1 MRYISSTYPTRS
13 AIALRQ
19 VMQISLPE
27 GITKNLQNTK
37 SIVDNAVNSVN
48 RNVQQAKNVVIEST
62 SQSIESINQTTGMAK
77 DTITEVASSTLGN
90 VTEKCGQLLN
100 SITNATTTL
109 KDSLQTA
116 IQKIDSLNQTLSD
129 SIQASINSSLNG
141 WIDQHPQLVW
151 LVNHPLQSFGIFLL
165 GLFLFSGLLGAISRI
180 TERFW
185 LFILTYPFKI
195 FSNIWILV
203 SKSLQKDGDKQKTE
217 SQKRVTEILSR
228 LESIRQ
234 EQTLLSQE
242 LESILK

>member
-1 MRYISSTYPTRS
+1 
-13 AIALRQ
+13 
-19 VMQISLPE
+19 MQISLPE

-48 RNVQQAKNVVIEST
+48 QNIQQTKNDFIENT
-62 SQSIESINQTTGMAK
+62 SQSIESISQTTGRAK
-77 DTITEVASSTLGN
+77 DTITEAASSTLGN
-90 VTEKCGQLLN
+90 VTEKSGQLLN
-100 SITNATTTL
+100 SVSDATNAL

-129 SIQASINSSLNG
+129 GIQASINSSLNR

-180 TERFW
+180 TEKFW

-195 FSNIWILV
+195 FSNSWLLI
-203 SKSLQKDGDKQKTE
+203 SKSLQKDDDNQKTE
-217 SQKRVTEILSR
+217 AQKRVTEILSR

-242 LESILK
+242 LESLLK

>member
-1 MRYISSTYPTRS
+1 
-13 AIALRQ
+13 
-19 VMQISLPE
+19 MQISLPE

-37 SIVDNAVNSVN
+37 SIVDNTVSSVN
-48 RNVQQAKNVVIEST
+48 QNIQQTKNDFIENT
-62 SQSIESINQTTGMAK
+62 SQSIESINQTTRRAK
-77 DTITEVASSTLGN
+77 DTITEAASSTLGN
-90 VTEKCGQLLN
+90 VTEKSGQLLN
-100 SITNATTTL
+100 SVSDATNAL

-129 SIQASINSSLNG
+129 GIQASINSSLNG

-180 TERFW
+180 TEKFW

-195 FSNIWILV
+195 FSNSWLLI
-203 SKSLQKDGDKQKTE
+203 SKSLHKDDDNQKTE
-217 SQKRVTEILSR
+217 AQKRVIDILSR
-228 LESIRQ
+228 LELIRQ

-242 LESILK
+242 LESLLK

>member
-1 MRYISSTYPTRS
+1 
-13 AIALRQ
+13 
-19 VMQISLPE
+19 MQISLPE

-48 RNVQQAKNVVIEST
+48 QNVQQTKNDFIENT
-62 SQSIESINQTTGMAK
+62 SQSIESISQTTGRAR
-77 DTITEVASSTLGN
+77 DTITQAASSTLGN
-90 VTEKCGQLLN
+90 VTEKSGQLLN
-100 SITNATTTL
+100 SVSDATNAL

-129 SIQASINSSLNG
+129 GIQASINSSLNG

-165 GLFLFSGLLGAISRI
+165 GVFLFSGLLGAISKI
-180 TERFW
+180 TEKFW

-195 FSNIWILV
+195 FLNIWILV
-203 SKSLQKDGDKQKTE
+203 SKSLKKDDDDQKTE
-217 SQKRVTEILSR
+217 TQKRVTDILSR

-242 LESILK
+242 LESLLK

>member
-1 MRYISSTYPTRS
+1 
-13 AIALRQ
+13 
-19 VMQISLPE
+19 MQISLPE

-48 RNVQQAKNVVIEST
+48 QNIQQTKNDFIENT
-62 SQSIESINQTTGMAK
+62 SQSIESISQTTGRAK
-77 DTITEVASSTLGN
+77 DTITEAASSTLGN
-90 VTEKCGQLLN
+90 VTEKSGQLLN

-129 SIQASINSSLNG
+129 SIQTSINSSLNG
-141 WIDQHPQLVW
+141 WIDQNPQLVW
-151 LVNHPLQSFGIFLL
+151 LVNHPLQFFGIFLL
-165 GLFLFSGLLGAISRI
+165 GLFLFSGLLGALSRI
-180 TERFW
+180 TEKFW
-185 LFILTYPFKI
+185 LLILTYPFKI

-203 SKSLQKDGDKQKTE
+203 SKSLKKDDDDQKTE

>member
-1 MRYISSTYPTRS
+1 
-13 AIALRQ
+13 
-19 VMQISLPE
+19 MQILLPE
-27 GITKNLQNTK
+27 DVTKNLQSAKSFINNAVDSANQNFQQTK
-37 SIVDNAVNSVN
+37 SSVLEN
-48 RNVQQAKNVVIEST
+48 T
-62 SQSIESINQTTGMAK
+62 SQSIESISQTTGRAK
-77 DTITEVASSTLGN
+77 DTITEAASSTLGN
-90 VTEKCGQLLN
+90 VTEKSGQLLN
-100 SITNATTTL
+100 SVSDATNAL

-129 SIQASINSSLNG
+129 GIQASINSSLNG

-180 TERFW
+180 TEKFW

-195 FSNIWILV
+195 FSNSWLFI
-203 SKSLQKDGDKQKTE
+203 SKSLQKDDDNQKTE
-217 SQKRVTEILSR
+217 AQKRVTEILSR

-242 LESILK
+242 LESLLK

>member
-1 MRYISSTYPTRS
+1 
-13 AIALRQ
+13 
-19 VMQISLPE
+19 MQISLPE

-37 SIVDNAVNSVN
+37 SIVDNTVSSVN
-48 RNVQQAKNVVIEST
+48 QNIQQTKNDFIENT
-62 SQSIESINQTTGMAK
+62 SQSIESISQTTGRAK
-77 DTITEVASSTLGN
+77 DTITEAASSTLGN
-90 VTEKCGQLLN
+90 VTEKSGQLLN
-100 SITNATTTL
+100 SVSDATNAL

-129 SIQASINSSLNG
+129 GIQASINSSLNG

-180 TERFW
+180 TEKFW

-195 FSNIWILV
+195 FSNIWVLV
-203 SKSLQKDGDKQKTE
+203 SKSLEKDDDDQKTE
-217 SQKRVTEILSR
+217 TQKRVTEILSR

-234 EQTLLSQE
+234 EQTSLSQE
-242 LESILK
+242 LESRLK

>member
-1 MRYISSTYPTRS
+1 
-13 AIALRQ
+13 
-19 VMQISLPE
+19 MQISLPE

-37 SIVDNAVNSVN
+37 SIVDNTVSSVN
-48 RNVQQAKNVVIEST
+48 QNIQQTKNDFIENT
-62 SQSIESINQTTGMAK
+62 SQSIESISQTTRMAK
-77 DTITEVASSTLGN
+77 DTITEAASSTLGN
-90 VTEKCGQLLN
+90 VTEKSGQLLN
-100 SITNATTTL
+100 SVSDATNAL

-129 SIQASINSSLNG
+129 GIQASINSSLNG

-180 TERFW
+180 TEKFW

-195 FSNIWILV
+195 FSNIWVLV
-203 SKSLQKDGDKQKTE
+203 SKSLKKDDNDQKTE
-217 SQKRVTEILSR
+217 TQKRVAEILSR

>member
-1 MRYISSTYPTRS
+1 
-13 AIALRQ
+13 
-19 VMQISLPE
+19 MQISLPE

-37 SIVDNAVNSVN
+37 SIVDNAVSSVN
-48 RNVQQAKNVVIEST
+48 QNIQQTKSDFIENT
-62 SQSIESINQTTGMAK
+62 SQSIESISQTTGRAK
-77 DTITEVASSTLGN
+77 DTITEAASSTLGN
-90 VTEKCGQLLN
+90 VTEKSGQLLN
-100 SITNATTTL
+100 SVSDATNAL

-129 SIQASINSSLNG
+129 GIQASINSSLNG

-180 TERFW
+180 TEKFW

-195 FSNIWILV
+195 FSNSWLLI
-203 SKSLQKDGDKQKTE
+203 SKSLQKDDDNQKTE
-217 SQKRVTEILSR
+217 IQKRVAEILSR

-234 EQTLLSQE
+234 EQALLSQE

>member
-1 MRYISSTYPTRS
+1 M
-13 AIALRQ
+13 Q
-19 VMQISLPE
+19 VSLPE
-27 GITKNLQNTK
+27 DVTKKLQNAK
-37 SIVDNAVNSVN
+37 SFIDNAVDSVN
-48 RNVQQAKNVVIEST
+48 QNVQQAKTVVIEST
-62 SQSIESINQTTGMAK
+62 SQSVETINQTTGRAR
-77 DTITEVASSTLGN
+77 DTITEAASSTLGN
-90 VTEKCGQLLN
+90 VTEKSGQLLN
-100 SITNATTTL
+100 SVSDATNAL

-129 SIQASINSSLNG
+129 GIQASINSSLNS

-180 TERFW
+180 TEKFW
-185 LFILTYPFKI
+185 LFVLTYPFKI

-203 SKSLQKDGDKQKTE
+203 SKSLKKDDDDQKTE
-217 SQKRVTEILSR
+217 TQKRVAEILSR